1 MIETVAVASPSINV
15 KTMVRGLLKELPD
28 SCSLEDVMLEL
39 YARAS
44 IMQSR
49 EQIKAGMGMP
59 LQTAKQ
65 EIETWLKS
73 QSLPKTITSTF
84 TP

>member
-1 MIETVAVASPSINV
+1 MTETVAVASPSLNV
-15 KTMVRGLLKELPD
+15 KTMVRGLLEELPD

-44 IMQSR
+44 IIQSR
-49 EQIKAGMGMP
+49 EQIKAGLGMSVE
-59 LQTAKQ
+59 AARK

-73 QSLPKTITSTF
+73 RSLTNSPSS
-84 TP
+84 

>member
-1 MIETVAVASPSINV
+1 MIDTIAVASPSINV
-15 KTMVRGLLKELPD
+15 KTMVRGLLEELPD
-28 SCSLEDVMLEL
+28 TCSLEDVMLEL

-49 EQIKAGMGMP
+49 EQIKSGRGMS
-59 LQTAKQ
+59 LEAAKK

-73 QSLPKTITSTF
+73 QSLTNSPSS
-84 TP
+84 